1 MEFYQAIPSKQK
13 IFREQLTEQIKAIN
27 SERELTKT
35 FNEQYISIVEKGSG
49 IKPKDI
55 SQHDKNQNIQK
66 TIRET
71 VKSYKNHIC
80 VLHIYVSAN
89 LHFM

>member
-49 IKPKDI
+49 IKPKEI
-55 SQHDKNQNIQK
+55 SQHDKNQNI
-66 TIRET
+66 
-71 VKSYKNHIC
+71 
-80 VLHIYVSAN
+80 
-89 LHFM
+89 

>member
-80 VLHIYVSAN
+80 VLHI
-89 LHFM
+89 

>member
-49 IKPKDI
+49 IKQKDI
-55 SQHDKNQNIQK
+55 SQHDKNQNI
-66 TIRET
+66 
-71 VKSYKNHIC
+71 
-80 VLHIYVSAN
+80 
-89 LHFM
+89 

>member
-80 VLHIYVSAN
+80 VLHIYVSAH

>member
-35 FNEQYISIVEKGSG
+35 FNEQHISIVEKGSG
-49 IKPKDI
+49 IKPKEI
-55 SQHDKNQNIQK
+55 SQHDKNQNI
-66 TIRET
+66 
-71 VKSYKNHIC
+71 
-80 VLHIYVSAN
+80 
-89 LHFM
+89 